1 MLISVSA
8 LFGSCQKEHQEL
20 TQLNL
25 IAEGFKDNGAKLAVD
40 GLASSWVD
48 GEQIED
54 YNNRSGWTDD
64 GSNTFWG
71 S

>member
-1 MLISVSA
+1 MENTKKEYQAPQLTVVTMKAERGYAGSVLSS
-8 LFGSCQKEHQEL
+8 LFFWENSWGS
-20 TQLNL
+20 
-25 IAEGFKDNGAKLAVD
+25 
-40 GLASSWVD
+40 
-48 GEQIED
+48 EQIED